1 MENSDA
7 RVSSVVECLESI
19 VGVGKEGVSI
29 LKNCLSLL
37 HMAAPAE
44 PAGVFSRIER
54 IVSASDDLAWIILMV
69 GRAKSSIDSNIKRI
83 KDPEF
88 TMLVRSGRPSTV
100 AIESEIRMNHDE
112 ILEMEERLQ
121 IANYLE
127 DYLQHI
133 EKGLDRC
140 VWMLRDKASYLKA

>member
-1 MENSDA
+1 MRISNI
-7 RVSSVVECLESI
+7 VECLETI
-19 VGVGKEGVSI
+19 VSVGNEGRSI

-54 IVSASDDLAWIILMV
+54 IISASDDLAWIILMV
-69 GRAKSSIDSNIKRI
+69 NRAKASLDSNIKRV

-100 AIESEIRMNHDE
+100 AIESEIRMCHDE
-112 ILEMEERLQ
+112 IRDMEEQLE
-121 IANYLE
+121 IAKNLE

-140 VWMLRDKASYLKA
+140 VWMLRDKAAYLRV